1 MDKFLISKRL
11 KTATTNVDEAS
22 TSNKDLNLEQANPDT
37 NSNSGAEESDGASAT
52 STASTASESVLS
64 RSNKRKKMSTVW
76 KYFKKKSDDKKFA
89 KCLTCSK
96 EYKTSGNTSNL
107 KDHLKRFHFS
117 TFSETGEVSDDAQ
130 APRSNF
136 RSISSIVN
144 DVGFKKFVNL
154 LDPKYVLPS
163 KTTLRDTIQKKLYLE
178 GVTKLKDILKNIEF
192 LAITSDCW
200 TSLASESY
208 ISVTRHFID
217 ENFQLKNAIL
227 HTKKLD
233 SRHTGENIANALSE
247 IFTEWNIQKKI
258 SCFVTDNAANALKM
272 CQILKIKNLPC
283 FAHSLNLVVQ
293 DNLHMPVVK
302 DTIKKCKEIVT
313 FIKNSNIA
321 ADTFQKEQE
330 TCDKQYK
337 LIQEVKTRWN
347 STLYMLKRIVDTAD
361 ALNRT
366 LLKSKK
372 APSPITAEEMII
384 LKDLIKCLD
393 IFEDATNKVSG
404 ATYVTVSLII
414 PITFGIY
421 CNLTDLVKNLSSE

>member
-1 MDKFLISKRL
+1 M
-11 KTATTNVDEAS
+11 
-22 TSNKDLNLEQANPDT
+22 
-37 NSNSGAEESDGASAT
+37 
-52 STASTASESVLS
+52 
-64 RSNKRKKMSTVW
+64 
-76 KYFKKKSDDKKFA
+76 
-89 KCLTCSK
+89 
-96 EYKTSGNTSNL
+96 
-107 KDHLKRFHFS
+107 
-117 TFSETGEVSDDAQ
+117 
-130 APRSNF
+130 
-136 RSISSIVN
+136 
-144 DVGFKKFVNL
+144 GFKKFVNL

-178 GVTKLKDILKNIEF
+178 GVNKLKDILNNIEF

-208 ISVTRHFID
+208 ISVTCHFID

-233 SRHTGENIANALSE
+233 SRHTGENMANALSE

-258 SCFVTDNAANALKM
+258 SCIVTDNAANALKM

-293 DNLHMPVVK
+293 DNLDMPVVK

-421 CNLTDLVKNLSSE
+421 CNLTDLVKNLSSEEGKSFGLSLIESVKQRLFPYETRTIPRIATILDPRFKKEGFRSTENANQAAIFMEQEMNSMMKSIPIQEKTGREETAAKKSLFSFIDQKIDEKVKSAQADVIIRKRQYLERGNSPQETDPLLVWKVILLFKK